1 MGRSEQLDAI
11 LNGKWQPAD
20 DDRYAL
26 ILDGDCRFTWVGGV
40 TAGPETR
47 LKYVDDKPQ
56 PSSGTWS
63 VEGDQLVLRSGVSK
77 ARRFTRAGDTPKEH
91 PARRARRGI

>member
-1 MGRSEQLDAI
+1 M
-11 LNGKWQPAD
+11 
-20 DDRYAL
+20 
-26 ILDGDCRFTWVGGV
+26 VGGV

-63 VEGDQLVLRSGVSK
+63 VEGDQLVLRSEVSK
-77 ARRFTRAGDTPKEH
+77 DRVEYTVVSNAQGAELTLPERETRQRSTLPGGRVE
-91 PARRARRGI
+91 RYE